1 LHELEGG
8 AVCMNSKVQP
18 LPLAAA
24 AAERA
29 AASVA
34 VEVRPPEV
42 AASTPQREAAAEEGP
57 SREATPSS
65 AARALRSQGSLR
77 LSKKR
82 VKAAA
87 AAAAT
92 TTAAEQPPPPPPLL
106 DPTQWTETQLAEW
119 FSKEGFAPAAAEAL
133 RAHSICGAAFFEL
146 SEAELKSEVG
156 GPFMVL
162 GVRKRLLACRKA
174 LMEEA
179 LLAAKR
185 AAADGNS
192 GDSSRRLR
200 SAASFKELQASA
212 AFAESEQEASQHE
225 WVKHGNAQPW
235 QKRDFKAMGEK
246 AGYAVVVVEAIIV
259 FVPSVPPIA
268 HAASLLPVLFVIIGA
283 VMARLNI

>member
-1 LHELEGG
+1 
-8 AVCMNSKVQP
+8 MNKVQP

-29 AASVA
+29 AAAVA

-42 AASTPQREAAAEEGP
+42 VASTPQLEAAAEEGP
-57 SREATPSS
+57 SGEAPSS
-65 AARALRSQGSLR
+65 AARALRGSLR

-82 VKAAA
+82 VKATAA
-87 AAAAT
+87 AA

-119 FSKEGFAPAAAEAL
+119 FSKEGFAPAAVEAL

-146 SEAELKSEVG
+146 SETELKSEVG

-192 GDSSRRLR
+192 GSRRLR

-212 AFAESEQEASQHE
+212 AFAASEQEASQHA
-225 WVKHGNAQPW
+225 WVKHGNARPW

-246 AGYAVVVVEAIIV
+246 AGYVVVVVEAVIAIV
-259 FVPSVPPIA
+259 PGVPPIA
-268 HAASLLPVLFVIIGA
+268 HAASLLPVIFGILNA
-283 VMARLNI
+283 VMVRLNF